1 MTRKETE
8 MDTDK
13 LWKHI
18 TRMNWVILAA
28 LLLILVCEIKYINH
42 NTRTTMVLSE
52 VAQRVGVDFP
62 TKTNNVLG
70 VWQVVKPK

>member
-1 MTRKETE
+1 
-8 MDTDK
+8 MDTNK

-28 LLLILVCEIKYINH
+28 LLLILTCEIKYINH
-42 NTRTTMVLSE
+42 NTKTTMALSE

-70 VWQVVKPK
+70 VWQIVKPQ